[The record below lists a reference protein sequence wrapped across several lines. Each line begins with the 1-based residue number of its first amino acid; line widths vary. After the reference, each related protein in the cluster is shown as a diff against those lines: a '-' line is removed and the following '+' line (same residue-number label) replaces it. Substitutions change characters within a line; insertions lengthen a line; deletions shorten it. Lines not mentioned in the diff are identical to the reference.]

1 MFDYRDQLLIEIENL
16 IEQNTIDFDDIQNLV
31 EYAFQKCQIIDQVI
45 ATILMKSIMILKRD
59 RD

>member
-16 IEQNTIDFDDIQNLV
+16 IEQNTLDFDDIQNLV

>member
-31 EYAFQKCQIIDQVI
+31 EYAFQKC
-45 ATILMKSIMILKRD
+45 
-59 RD
+59 

>member
-16 IEQNTIDFDDIQNLV
+16 IEQNSIDFDDIQNLV